1 MSQLPIVAQIFV
13 HGDSIEA
20 WVVAIVVPDEAN
32 LEKWASKEGHSGDFK
47 ELCDM
52 EETKNYIHSE
62 IKGHAKAEGLLGFE
76 IPKVI
81 HIHNELFTPESDI
94 LTPTFKLKRNIAA
107 KVFRPQI
114 DEMYGK

>member
-20 WVVAIVVPDEAN
+20 FVVAIVVPDEPN
-32 LEKWASKEGHSGDFK
+32 LLKWASAEGHSGGFT
-47 ELCDM
+47 ELCAL
-52 EETKNYIHSE
+52 EETKNYIHGE
-62 IKGHAKAEGLLGFE
+62 LTNQGRAESLLGFE
-76 IPKVI
+76 IPKTI

-114 DEMYGK
+114 DAMYGK